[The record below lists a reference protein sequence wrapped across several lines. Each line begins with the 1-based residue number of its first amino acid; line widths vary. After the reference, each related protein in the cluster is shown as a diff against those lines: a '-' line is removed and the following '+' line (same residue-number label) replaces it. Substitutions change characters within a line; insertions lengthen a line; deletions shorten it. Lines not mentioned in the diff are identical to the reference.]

1 MKLSTISFLLFAL
14 VLSIPACASDVM
26 RSKGP
31 GDKVDEFTL
40 KGIDGNTYDLGEAL
54 KNSDYVVVTFW
65 STECPWVQPYTE
77 RVNSISSEYSSKGVS
92 FWGVNSNSTE
102 SLEDVKSHAGG
113 KGYVF
118 PMLKDDNNSV
128 ADMLG
133 ATRTPEVYVIDK
145 NGIILYHGSIDDN
158 RDAAKV
164 STNHLRNALDEIIA
178 GKEVSVKNTKFFG
191 CTIKRAEK

>member
-1 MKLSTISFLLFAL
+1 MKLSSIGLLLLAL
-14 VLSIPACASDVM
+14 VLSIPACASDIM

-31 GDKVDEFTL
+31 GDKVEEFTL
-40 KGIDGNTYDLGEAL
+40 KGIDGNTYDLSDAL
-54 KNSDYVVVTFW
+54 KNSDYVVVMFW

-77 RVNSISSEYSSKGVS
+77 RINSISSDYSSRNVS
-92 FWGVNSNSTE
+92 FWGVNANSTE
-102 SLEDVKSHAGG
+102 SFENVKSHAGE

-118 PMLKDDNNSV
+118 PMLKDDNNLV

-145 NGIILYHGSIDDN
+145 SRIILYHGSIDDN
-158 RDAAKV
+158 RDASKV
-164 STNHLRNALDEIIA
+164 AANHLRNALNEIIA
-178 GKEVSVKNTKFFG
+178 GKDVSVKNTKFFG

>member
-1 MKLSTISFLLFAL
+1 
-14 VLSIPACASDVM
+14 
-26 RSKGP
+26 
-31 GDKVDEFTL
+31 
-40 KGIDGNTYDLGEAL
+40 
-54 KNSDYVVVTFW
+54 
-65 STECPWVQPYTE
+65 
-77 RVNSISSEYSSKGVS
+77 
-92 FWGVNSNSTE
+92 
-102 SLEDVKSHAGG
+102 LEDVKSHAGG